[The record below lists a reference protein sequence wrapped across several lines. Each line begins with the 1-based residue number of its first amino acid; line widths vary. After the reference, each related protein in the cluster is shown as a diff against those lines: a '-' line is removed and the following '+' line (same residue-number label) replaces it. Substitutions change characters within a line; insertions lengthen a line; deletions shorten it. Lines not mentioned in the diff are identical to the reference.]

1 MRGVELTWAG
11 GEHEFKLTI
20 DLLRALQEK
29 CDAGPAFILQRLAT
43 QRWHVDDVVSTIR
56 LGLEGGGMEKE
67 AARKLVNKVLDERP
81 IAELVMTAQAIL
93 MAALY
98 GAQDDP
104 TGESPAGGENGKR
117 ANLSREESGASPDF
131 TNGQESSTA
140 TSET

>member
-29 CDAGPAFILQRLAT
+29 CDAGPAFILQRLT
-43 QRWHVDDVVSTIR
+43 QNRWMVDDVIQPIR
-56 LGLEGGGMEKE
+56 LGLEGGGMSKE
-67 AARKLVNKVLDERP
+67 DARKLVKKFVEDRPLTESVL
-81 IAELVMTAQAIL
+81 TAQAIL

-104 TGESPAGGENGKR
+104 VGESPAGGENGK
-117 ANLSREESGASPDF
+117 AGNLSREESGASPAS
-131 TNGQESSTA
+131 TNGQASSTA
-140 TSET
+140 TSEA